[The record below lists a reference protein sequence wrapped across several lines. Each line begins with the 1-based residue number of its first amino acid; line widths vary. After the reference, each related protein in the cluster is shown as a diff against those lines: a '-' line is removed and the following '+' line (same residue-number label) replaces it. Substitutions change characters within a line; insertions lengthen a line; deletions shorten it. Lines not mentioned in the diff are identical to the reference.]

1 MSQTIEERRSEVA
14 PQRGEPKGELELL
27 NDRMRNILEQT
38 FGGLVWPSQLAQA
51 AGWTPLV
58 DIEEEDDAYVLKA
71 ELAGVKREDVDVE
84 VVGNE
89 LSITG
94 EIKEQERKGIV
105 RRRTRRTGRFE
116 FRVSLPTQVDTE
128 KIDAELAD
136 GVLTVRVPKSQR
148 AQRRQIEIKPGR

>member
-1 MSQTIEERRSEVA
+1 MSQTLDERRSEIVRE
-14 PQRGEPKGELELL
+14 RGEPKNELELL
-27 NDRMRNILEQT
+27 NDRMRHMLEQT
-38 FGGLVWPSQLAQA
+38 FGGLVWPSQLAQST
-51 AGWTPLV
+51 GWTPLV

-71 ELAGVKREDVDVE
+71 ELAGVKREDVNVE
-84 VVGNE
+84 VIGNE

-105 RRRTRRTGRFE
+105 RRRTRRAGRFE
-116 FRVSLPTQVDTE
+116 FHVSLPNQVDTD

-148 AQRRQIEIKPGR
+148 AQRHQITIKSGN

>member
-27 NDRMRNILEQT
+27 NDRMRTILEQT

-128 KIDAELAD
+128 KIDAELAH

-148 AQRRQIEIKPGR
+148 AQRRQIQIKPGR